1 MCRWSLQPWQD
12 ERGSQMT
19 QDHALLNQL
28 ASQDVSAL
36 KRELERRF
44 IALYGADSQPVQFFA
59 APARIN
65 IIGEHIDY
73 NGGMVLPT
81 AIDRYIYLAIRRRDD
96 TAINYDDLRFPGR
109 LTFDITENFS
119 YKKESDYCNYLNG
132 VITIMKDRG
141 VSFPTGFDA
150 LFFSCIP
157 DGGGVS
163 SSSALE
169 CCFIAAMSQLYGGNI
184 SPVDNALIGQETE
197 HRFMNVQ
204 CGIMDQFIIAT
215 GRKDSA
221 VLLNC
226 ATLDYQYIPLEL
238 GDYRFIVMNSN
249 KKRQLADSKYNQRV
263 AECKEG
269 LEVLNKALTE
279 QGKAAVANPCSV
291 TAEQLEL
298 LQEALK
304 SAAPQTAE
312 PEVIYRRMR
321 HCITENQRVYKAT
334 EALKSGDLKQLG
346 QLMNAS
352 HQSLKD
358 DYETTGIELDT
369 LNQEAN
375 KIDGCLGA
383 RVTGAGFGGCAI
395 ALVHKDVIPGFIQQV
410 GTAYK
415 EKIGYEATFFEC
427 ATGNG
432 AGPFR

>member
-1 MCRWSLQPWQD
+1 M
-12 ERGSQMT
+12 SQNY
-19 QDHALLNQL
+19 DALTQL
-28 ASQDVSAL
+28 AGEDIPAL
-36 KRELERRF
+36 KKELESRF
-44 IALYGADSQPVQFFA
+44 IGLYGPSSEGIQFFA

-81 AIDRYIYLAIRRRDD
+81 AIDRYIFLAIRTRKD
-96 TAINYDDLRFPGR
+96 TAITYDDIRFPGR
-109 LTFDITENFS
+109 FTFDITENFS

-132 VITIMKDRG
+132 VITILKDRG
-141 VSFPTGFDA
+141 LSFPTGFDA

-169 CCFIAAMSQLYGGNI
+169 CCFVAAMSHLYGGNI

-269 LEVLNKALTE
+269 LEILNRALAA
-279 QGKAAVANPCSV
+279 QGTAPAPNPCSV
-291 TAEQLEL
+291 TAEQLEIL
-298 LQEALK
+298 REALNT
-304 SAAPQTAE
+304 AAPQTAE
-312 PEVIYRRMR
+312 PATIYRRMY
-321 HCITENQRVYKAT
+321 HCLTENQRVYKAT
-334 EALKSGDLKQLG
+334 EALKAGNLQELG
-346 QLMNAS
+346 ALMNAS
-352 HQSLKD
+352 HQSLKT

-369 LNQEAN
+369 LHEEAN
-375 KIDGCLGA
+375 KIEGCLGA

-395 ALVHKDVIPGFIQQV
+395 ALVHKDAVPSFITAV
-410 GTAYK
+410 GAAYK
-415 EKIGYEATFFEC
+415 EKIGYEASFFQC
-427 ATGNG
+427 STGNG
-432 AGPFR
+432 AGPLQV

>member
-1 MCRWSLQPWQD
+1 MD
-12 ERGSQMT
+12 YT
-19 QDHALLNQL
+19 LLNQL
-28 ASQDVSAL
+28 AAENVSAL
-36 KRELERRF
+36 KMELENQF
-44 IALYGADSQPVQFFA
+44 KELYGNASQSIQFFA

-81 AIDRYIYLAIRRRDD
+81 AIDRYIYLAIRRRED
-96 TAINYDDLRFPGR
+96 TAINYDDIRFPGR
-109 LTFDITENFS
+109 FTFDITEQFS

-132 VITIMKDRG
+132 VITIMRDRG
-141 VSFPTGFDA
+141 VAFPTGFDA

-226 ATLDYQYIPLEL
+226 ATLDYQYIPLQL

-269 LEVLNKALTE
+269 LEILNQARSA
-279 QGKAAVANPCSV
+279 QGKAAVANPCSM
-291 TAEQLEL
+291 TAEDLTL

-304 SAAPQTAE
+304 TAAPQTA
-312 PEVIYRRMR
+312 PAEVIYRRMR
-321 HCITENQRVYKAT
+321 HCITENQRVYQAA
-334 EALKSGDLKQLG
+334 EALKAGRLEELG
-346 QLMNAS
+346 RLMNAS
-352 HQSLKD
+352 HQSLKE

-375 KIDGCLGA
+375 KVQGCLGA

-395 ALVHKDVIPGFIQQV
+395 ALVHKEAIPQFIETV
-410 GTAYK
+410 GAAYL
-415 EKIGYEATFFEC
+415 EKIGYEATFFQC
-427 ATGNG
+427 TTGNG
-432 AGPFR
+432 AGALV

>member
-1 MCRWSLQPWQD
+1 
-12 ERGSQMT
+12 MT

-28 ASQDVSAL
+28 ASQDISAL

-44 IALYGADSQPVQFFA
+44 IALYGAAPQPLQFFA

-81 AIDRYIYLAIRRRDD
+81 AIDRYIYLAIRRRND
-96 TAINYDDLRFPGR
+96 TTINYDDIRFPGR

-119 YKKESDYCNYLNG
+119 YRKESDYCNYLNG
-132 VITIMKDRG
+132 VITIMKGRG

-184 SPVDNALIGQETE
+184 GPVDNALIGQETE

-269 LEVLNKALTE
+269 LEILNKALTA
-279 QGKAAVANPCSV
+279 QGKEPVANPCSV
-291 TAEQLEL
+291 RAEQLEL
-298 LQEALK
+298 LQDALQ

-312 PEVIYRRMR
+312 PEVICRRMR
-321 HCITENQRVYKAT
+321 HCITENGRVYEAA
-334 EALKSGDLKQLG
+334 EALKSGDLRRLG

-352 HQSLKD
+352 HESLRA

-375 KIDGCLGA
+375 KIEGCLGA

-395 ALVHKDVIPGFIQQV
+395 ALVHKDSIPGFIKTV
-410 GTAYK
+410 GAAYQDR
-415 EKIGYEATFFEC
+415 IGYEATFFEC

-432 AGPFR
+432 AGVLE